1 MSRLIVKN
9 IPNLITEA
17 QLKTIFEKKGEVSDV
32 KVIFKGNKN
41 RRFCFIGYKNES
53 DAIKAK
59 EHFDKTFVMM
69 SKISVDFAKTVDDPA
84 LPRAWSRHTPG
95 SSAFQKVHKSEEPP
109 VTKKVKQN
117 KEDQQEQEEP
127 KNEVKSKKFQE
138 FLELMKTNKKSNQ
151 EISWND
157 NVNNQV
163 DEIFEKIEKEKPKV
177 VQQPKTSTPAN
188 VNERRLYVTNIPYTS
203 TEQELKTVFE
213 KYGTVSSLKIPKQ
226 RGGSLSGFCFVEYQL
241 PEEAIR
247 AFSELDNK
255 IVLGRIFHV
264 RPAFKDDKEEQL
276 KQEQQMNQ
284 EKMIGEEKS
293 SYKKF
298 KKQQMLERLNDTTS
312 WNTLF
317 LNPNTI
323 IEGISKKYSLD
334 KKEILSE
341 ENDDMAVKM
350 AQMETQVIKETKDWL
365 KSIGLNIDFLK
376 VEKNQCERSNITI
389 FVKNIQFRVNETD
402 LNELF
407 SRYGQVNKVFLAPNR
422 SIGIITMQDD
432 KQANNAFTNLQ
443 NYKFKGC
450 ILYLEWAPTTLMGET
465 NKTNEVNQQVEEQE
479 NELTRILYVKNLN
492 FSTTEKNLLKFMS
505 SKVNDIKK
513 VTIINKEGVSQGY
526 GFIEF
531 DKPESAQK
539 VLRLNNLILDDHL
552 LQLSQS
558 KPKPKQDLN
567 KRKQKQEIEPTNKLL
582 IKNLPFEAN
591 AQELRRLI
599 KQYGELKKLRLP
611 KKLDGSIRGF
621 AFAEFL
627 NNEEAQNAAE
637 SLQST
642 HFYGRRLVIE
652 YSKEE

>member
-1 MSRLIVKN
+1 MSLLIVKN
-9 IPNLITEA
+9 IPNLITES

-59 EHFDKTFVMM
+59 EHFDKTLV
-69 SKISVDFAKTVDDPA
+69 KTYTRIISI
-84 LPRAWSRHTPG
+84 
-95 SSAFQKVHKSEEPP
+95 QKNSQKLR
-109 VTKKVKQN
+109 TRNYKKVKKN
-117 KEDQQEQEEP
+117 KEDQKEQEIS
-127 KNEVKSKKFQE
+127 KNDQKSKNFQE
-138 FLELMKTNKKSNQ
+138 FLELMKNNKKTNQ
-151 EISWND
+151 EISWNY

-163 DEIFEKIEKEKPKV
+163 DEIFEKIEKEKPKIG
-177 VQQPKTSTPAN
+177 QQPKSNTLTN
-188 VNERRLYVTNIPYTS
+188 VNERKLYYRIGIKNCI
-203 TEQELKTVFE
+203 Q

-255 IVLGRIFHV
+255 IVFGRIFHV

-276 KQEQQMNQ
+276 KQEQQLKQ

-323 IEGISKKYSLD
+323 IEGICKKQSLD

-341 ENDDMAVKM
+341 ENDGIAVKM

-365 KSIGLNIDFLK
+365 KSVGLNIDFLK

-407 SRYGQVNKVFLAPNR
+407 SRYGQVNNVFLAPNR
-422 SIGIITMQDD
+422 SIGIVTMQDD
-432 KQANNAFTNLQ
+432 KIN
-443 NYKFKGC
+443 
-450 ILYLEWAPTTLMGET
+450 LYLGWAPTTLMGEMNT
-465 NKTNEVNQQVEEQE
+465 NNNVNPQIVEQE
-479 NELTRILYVKNLN
+479 NQLTRILYVKNIN
-492 FSTTEKNLLKFMS
+492 FSTTEITLVKFIS

-539 VLRLNNLILDDHL
+539 ALRLNNLILDDHL
-552 LQLSQS
+552 LQLN
-558 KPKPKQDLN
+558 LN

-582 IKNLPFEAN
+582 IKNLPIEAN

-611 KKLDGSIRGF
+611 KKLDG
-621 AFAEFL
+621 
-627 NNEEAQNAAE
+627 
-637 SLQST
+637 
-642 HFYGRRLVIE
+642 RRLVIE